1 MGCRRGCS
9 PTQAVIR
16 CSFATSGFVFSNGGA
31 ARPCKSSY
39 HPQCIRAGLPFTS
52 RRRHS
57 GGLVFPK
64 ISTWPTFVCEACT
77 VRAVL
82 DRELTAPDDWKLLCF
97 ERMRLLDMAHSWAE
111 GTHSLYQSK
120 IRFLHRFAHAFGVR
134 VLSRAP
140 LAQPPVGDEI
150 PLMWAQLSY
159 SLQPGR
165 RRTPE
170 GTRMTLSYGTIR
182 QLRSAASQHMAWD
195 MMVRYPGHVYV
206 DQGKRVI
213 NQACRP
219 TDSLGATMFAAGLKA
234 RLGDESRP
242 SVALLDRHVR
252 WLDVDLDQ
260 RYRVARSDEVR
271 CELAKA
277 GLANLSF
284 WLGWL
289 RSRETFDMQWYRVAL
304 IEAADGP
311 SVDLPRGIGVTQF
324 FMGPETKSNRS
335 RTADVIMASKT
346 VSGYHISRWVQR
358 VRLSSGG
365 GSDWSDDRSLVFSH
379 PDGTAWTSAYF
390 RFRYLYPALEAQRE
404 TDPLLR
410 AFDGTP
416 GNSIRE
422 KIWSLHCYRRGARSH
437 VSRGGKKLARH
448 RRATEAQVY
457 EHGRWRRQRSG
468 EKIDVMCREWLTR
481 DRIKITLYSM

>member
-52 RRRHS
+52 CRRHS

-64 ISTWPTFVCEACT
+64 ISTWPTFVREACT

-120 IRFLHRFAHAFGVR
+120 IRFLHRFAQAFGVR

-260 RYRVARSDEVR
+260 RCRVARSDAVR

-289 RSRETFDMQWYRVAL
+289 RSRETFDVQWYRVAL

-311 SVDLPRGIGVTQF
+311 SVELPRGIGVTQF

-365 GSDWSDDRSLVFSH
+365 GL
-379 PDGTAWTSAYF
+379 
-390 RFRYLYPALEAQRE
+390 
-404 TDPLLR
+404 
-410 AFDGTP
+410 
-416 GNSIRE
+416 
-422 KIWSLHCYRRGARSH
+422 
-437 VSRGGKKLARH
+437 
-448 RRATEAQVY
+448 
-457 EHGRWRRQRSG
+457 
-468 EKIDVMCREWLTR
+468 
-481 DRIKITLYSM
+481 